1 MVGKIWMAMDRRE
14 IEEIG
19 IAIGIVVVLGL
30 GYVGSA
36 SAGEVAGVLPALGE
50 ALSGSSGVVL
60 LGLGFVLSAVLTV
73 AVAAAV
79 VRYWA
84 GSGVWFLG
92 SLKRGIDR
100 ITPDS
105 ILWRAAVW
113 LMVVVVVLLV
123 FIGAIPVLVGD
134 LGDTEGG
141 AVGFAD
147 SFSDQ
152 ELNDEW
158 ETIVAGDAVGASGTC
173 SNAFANLP
181 GGDADGDGLPDDW
194 ERAGETPDGA
204 PLPGADPAHKDVYV
218 QLNYGSTVDPLSSSE
233 QTQLREAWAAM
244 PVENPDGTTGIT
256 LHLDDES
263 EGAGSLAERAVVRG
277 GDGVDGFYNA
287 SVLGSRQCVYHQV
300 VVGQVEDGDTATYVE
315 TPGFAAVVD
324 GTTRSDYEGEVSFR
338 AALATHALLHN
349 VVGRVDGNDHTADGW
364 LAGGPDNEFLS
375 NATAATI
382 EERGLTK
389 VRQPASA

>member
-1 MVGKIWMAMDRRE
+1 MDRRE
-14 IEEIG
+14 LEEIG
-19 IAIGIVVVLGL
+19 IAIGIVVVLGI

-36 SAGEVAGVLPALGE
+36 SAGDVAGVLPAFGE
-50 ALSGSSGVVL
+50 ALSGSSGVVF

-73 AVAAAV
+73 AVAATL

-84 GSGVWFLG
+84 GSGVWVLG

-100 ITPDS
+100 VTPDS

-141 AVGFAD
+141 AVGFANN
-147 SFSDQ
+147 FNDQ
-152 ELNDEW
+152 ELNEDW
-158 ETIVAGDAVGASGTC
+158 EPIVAGDAVGPSGTC
-173 SNAFANLP
+173 SNALAELP

-194 ERAGETPDGA
+194 ERAGETPGGA
-204 PLPGADPAHKDVYV
+204 PLPGADPAHRDVYV
-218 QLNYGSTVDPLSSSE
+218 QLNYGSTVDPLTSAE
-233 QTQLREAWAAM
+233 QTQLREAWAGM

-263 EGAGSLAERAVVRG
+263 DGAGSLGERAVVSSE
-277 GDGVDGFYNA
+277 DEVDGFYNA
-287 SVLGSRQCVYHQV
+287 SVLGPRQCVYHQV
-300 VVGQVEDGDTATYVE
+300 VVGQIEGGDTATYVE
-315 TPGFAAVVD
+315 TPGFATILD

-338 AALATHALLHN
+338 TALATHALLHN
-349 VVGRVDGNDHTADGW
+349 VVGRVDGNDHTAEGW

-375 NATAATI
+375 NATAAAI
-382 EERGLTK
+382 AERGLTE
-389 VRQPASA
+389 VRQPASG